1 MPENDNERS
10 TGFWDIHTCDECGR
24 KADPKKD
31 LCGFWIGV
39 PGRGYACP
47 DLVCEDCRSPG
58 HDADEDIGE
67 DDEWFV
73 S

>member
-1 MPENDNERS
+1 
-10 TGFWDIHTCDECGR
+10 
-24 KADPKKD
+24 D

-67 DDEWFV
+67 DDEWLV
-73 S
+73 N

>member
-1 MPENDNERS
+1 MPENDSEN
-10 TGFWDIHTCDECGR
+10 TCDECGR
-24 KADPKKD
+24 EGLDPKKD

-47 DLVCEDCRSPG
+47 DLICEDCRTPG
-58 HDADEDIGE
+58 DDADEDIGE

-73 S
+73 N